1 MAGHQNF
8 LALFLLKLG
17 TKKCDFFGR
26 LAKNVGLFWMARFG
40 QDFFWANIRT
50 CRGGGGRETGRELGR
65 SLALVTLRMQF
76 PRYLTTIHRKIAI
89 FYNYPERGFRLP
101 LKINQLLPVPPPN
114 RPDTCCRLS
123 KEGCVLL

>member
-17 TKKCDFFGR
+17 TKKCDFLAGWQKMLAFFGWPDLVR
-26 LAKNVGLFWMARFG
+26 IFFG
-40 QDFFWANIRT
+40 PTFGHAW
-50 CRGGGGRETGRELGR
+50 GWGGGREAGRELGR

-101 LKINQLLPVPPPN
+101 LKINQLPTPQTLFVALV
-114 RPDTCCRLS
+114 RMGACYS
-123 KEGCVLL
+123 G